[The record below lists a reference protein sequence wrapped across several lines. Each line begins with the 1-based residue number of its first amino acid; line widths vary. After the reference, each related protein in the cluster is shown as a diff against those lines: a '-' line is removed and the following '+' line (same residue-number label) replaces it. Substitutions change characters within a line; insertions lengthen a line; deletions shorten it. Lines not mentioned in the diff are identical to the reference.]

1 MLKYI
6 LPKAAAKAV
15 SDVVTALFNR
25 AKARFLGKTYKATE
39 IQIGYITK
47 PLEHREDLSLPGI
60 FDSAAKAEGVT
71 NPNEKLRQSCIDIA
85 SQYFDAHLE
94 ATKAQVLNAVQSYL
108 HESQTSGT
116 VDPDKELKEAL
127 ESVVEKAASN
137 IKTVTENETTRGKN
151 LGSIDA
157 ILRMAAVD
165 GVQDPLIYF
174 SGPSDSHTCN
184 ECLRMFFMP
193 DRITPRVWRM
203 SELSHAYHVRGADRP
218 SICSGHPNCRH
229 FIVSIL
235 PGYGFSGGSLK
246 FIAPDYDILKD
257 QRG

>member
-6 LPKAAAKAV
+6 LPRAAAKAV

-108 HESQTSGT
+108 HESQTSGA
-116 VDPDKELKEAL
+116 VDPDKVLKEAL

-137 IKTVTENETTRGKN
+137 IKTVTENETTRAKT
-151 LGSIDA
+151 LGTLDA
-157 ILRMAAVD
+157 VVRMAAVD
-165 GVQDPLIYF
+165 GVQDPLIY
-174 SGPSDSHTCN
+174 GAHPLDQHTCK
-184 ECLRMFFMP
+184 ECQ
-193 DRITPRVWRM
+193 RIYFTPGGEPRVWKL
-203 SELSHAYHVRGADRP
+203 SELSHAYHKRGNEFP
-218 SICSGHPNCRH
+218 STCGCHPNCR
-229 FIVSIL
+229 VSYASIL
-235 PGYGFSGGSLK
+235 PGYGFRGQVLSWIG
-246 FIAPDYDILKD
+246 PDYDILKD